1 MRSILT
7 QIVIDQ
13 RKEIVLKKAIF
24 PIAQLQTMPLYSR
37 QTISFA
43 DGIKNT
49 PLGIIAEHKRRSPS
63 KPQIKLQS
71 RVAAAAA
78 GYEQAGVAAMS
89 VLTNSQYFGGSLE
102 DLVLAR
108 AVSKLPLLRKEF
120 IVDNYQVHE
129 AKAYGA
135 DAILLI
141 AACLSA
147 EETNQLAK
155 TAKDI
160 GLDVLLEVHN
170 LEELEQ
176 APLIYVDVVGVNNRN
191 LKDFSVDLNKS
202 ITLAAHIPSDK
213 VKISESGISSYDAIE
228 KLMQASFDGFLIGEY
243 FMLQD
248 NPGEAAQRF
257 IQNFES

>member
-1 MRSILT
+1 MSILA
-7 QIVIDQ
+7 QIVTDQ
-13 RKEIVLKKAIF
+13 RKEIVLKKAVVSL
-24 PIAQLQTMPLYSR
+24 AQLQTMPLYGR
-37 QTISFA
+37 QTLSFA
-43 DGIKNT
+43 DAIKNT

-63 KPQIKLQS
+63 KPQIKLKS
-71 RVAAAAA
+71 RAAAVAA

-89 VLTNSQYFGGSLE
+89 VLTNGQYFGGSLE
-102 DLVLAR
+102 DLLLAR
-108 AVSKLPLLRKEF
+108 AACKLPLLRKEF
-120 IVDNYQVHE
+120 IVDAYQIHE

-170 LEELEQ
+170 LKELEQ
-176 APLIYVDVVGVNNRN
+176 APLTYVDVVGVNNRN
-191 LKDFSVDLNKS
+191 LKDFSVDLNTS
-202 ITLAAHIPSDK
+202 ITLAAHIPNDK

-228 KLMQASFDGFLIGEY
+228 KLMQAGFDGFLMGEH

-248 NPGEAAQRF
+248 NPGEAAQKF

>member
-1 MRSILT
+1 MSILA

-13 RKEIVLKKAIF
+13 RKEIALKKAVVSR
-24 PIAQLQTMPLYSR
+24 AQLQAMPLYDR

-43 DGIKNT
+43 NGIKNT
-49 PLGIIAEHKRRSPS
+49 PLGIVAEHKRRSPS

-71 RVAAAAA
+71 RAAAVAAE
-78 GYEQAGVAAMS
+78 YEQASVAAMS
-89 VLTNSQYFGGSLE
+89 VLTNGQYFGGSLE
-102 DLVLAR
+102 DLLLAR
-108 AVSKLPLLRKEF
+108 AACKLPLLRKEF
-120 IVDNYQVHE
+120 IVDAYQIHE

-170 LEELEQ
+170 LKELEQ
-176 APLIYVDVVGVNNRN
+176 APLTYVDVVGVNNRN
-191 LKDFSVDLNKS
+191 LKDFSVDLNTS
-202 ITLAAHIPSDK
+202 ITLAAHIPNDK

-228 KLMQASFDGFLIGEY
+228 KLMQAGFDGFLMGEH

-248 NPGEAAQRF
+248 NPGEAAQKF

>member
-1 MRSILT
+1 MSILA

-13 RKEIVLKKAIF
+13 RKEIALKKAVVSL
-24 PIAQLQTMPLYSR
+24 AQLQAMPLYDR

-49 PLGIIAEHKRRSPS
+49 PLGIVAEHKRRSPS

-71 RVAAAAA
+71 RAAAVAA

-89 VLTNSQYFGGSLE
+89 VLTNGQYFGGSLE
-102 DLVLAR
+102 DLLLAR
-108 AVSKLPLLRKEF
+108 AACKLPLLRKEF
-120 IVDNYQVHE
+120 IVDAYQIHE

-170 LEELEQ
+170 LKELEQ
-176 APLIYVDVVGVNNRN
+176 APLTYVDVVGVNNRN
-191 LKDFSVDLNKS
+191 LKDFSVDLNTS
-202 ITLAAHIPSDK
+202 ITLAAHIPNDK

-228 KLMQASFDGFLIGEY
+228 KLMQAGFDGFLMGEH
-243 FMLQD
+243 FMLQN
-248 NPGEAAQRF
+248 NPGEAAQKF

>member
-1 MRSILT
+1 MSILA
-7 QIVIDQ
+7 QIVVDQ
-13 RKEIVLKKAIF
+13 RKEVALKKALVSL
-24 PIAQLQTMPLYSR
+24 AQLQAMPLYER

-49 PLGIIAEHKRRSPS
+49 PLGIVAEHKRRSPS
-63 KPQIKLQS
+63 KSKIKLHS
-71 RVAAAAA
+71 RAAAVAA

-89 VLTNSQYFGGSLE
+89 VLTNGQYFGGSLE
-102 DLVLAR
+102 DLLLAR
-108 AVSKLPLLRKEF
+108 TSCKLPLLRKEF
-120 IVDNYQVHE
+120 IVDPYQIHE

-135 DAILLI
+135 DAILFI

-170 LEELEQ
+170 LKELEQ
-176 APLIYVDVVGVNNRN
+176 APLTYVDVLGVNNRN
-191 LKDFSVDLNKS
+191 LKDFSVDLNTS
-202 ITLAAHIPSDK
+202 ITLAAHIPNDK

-228 KLMQASFDGFLIGEY
+228 KLMQAGFDGFLMGEH

-248 NPGEAAQRF
+248 NPGEAAQKF
-257 IQNFES
+257 IQKFES

>member
-1 MRSILT
+1 MSILA

-13 RKEIVLKKAIF
+13 RKEIALKKAVVSL
-24 PIAQLQTMPLYSR
+24 AQLQAMPLYDR

-49 PLGIIAEHKRRSPS
+49 PFGIVAEHKRRSPS
-63 KPQIKLQS
+63 KPHIKLQA
-71 RVAAAAA
+71 RAAAVAA

-89 VLTNSQYFGGSLE
+89 VLTNGQYFGGSLE
-102 DLVLAR
+102 DLLLAR
-108 AVSKLPLLRKEF
+108 AACKLPLLRKEF
-120 IVDNYQVHE
+120 IVDAYQIHE

-170 LEELEQ
+170 LKELEQ
-176 APLIYVDVVGVNNRN
+176 APLTYVDVVGVNNRN
-191 LKDFSVDLNKS
+191 LKDFSVDLNTS
-202 ITLAAHIPSDK
+202 ITLAAHIPNDK

-228 KLMQASFDGFLIGEY
+228 KLMQAGFDGFLMGEH

-248 NPGEAAQRF
+248 NPGEAAQKF

>member
-1 MRSILT
+1 MSVLA
-7 QIVIDQ
+7 QIVTDQ
-13 RKEIVLKKAIF
+13 RKEIVLKKAVVST
-24 PIAQLQTMPLYSR
+24 AQLQAMPLYYR

-43 DGIKNT
+43 NGIKNT
-49 PLGIIAEHKRRSPS
+49 PLGIVAEHKRRSPS

-71 RVAAAAA
+71 RAAAVAAE
-78 GYEQAGVAAMS
+78 YEQAGVAAMS
-89 VLTNSQYFGGSLE
+89 VLTNGQYFGGSLE
-102 DLVLAR
+102 DLLLAR
-108 AVSKLPLLRKEF
+108 AACKLPLLRKEF
-120 IVDNYQVHE
+120 IVDAYQIHE

-160 GLDVLLEVHN
+160 GLEVLLEVHN

-176 APLIYVDVVGVNNRN
+176 APITYVDVVGVNNRN
-191 LKDFSVDLNKS
+191 LIDFSVDQNTS
-202 ITLAAHIPSDK
+202 ITLAAHIPNDK
-213 VKISESGISSYDAIE
+213 VKISESGISSYYSIE
-228 KLMQASFDGFLIGEY
+228 KLMQAGFDGFLMGEY

-248 NPGEAAQRF
+248 SPGLAAQNF

>member
-1 MRSILT
+1 MSILA
-7 QIVIDQ
+7 QIVVDQ
-13 RKEIVLKKAIF
+13 RKEIALKKTLVSL
-24 PIAQLQTMPLYSR
+24 AQLQAMPLYDR

-49 PLGIIAEHKRRSPS
+49 PLGIVAEHKRRSPS
-63 KPQIKLQS
+63 KPKIKLQS
-71 RVAAAAA
+71 RAAAVAA

-89 VLTNSQYFGGSLE
+89 VLTNGQYFGGSLE
-102 DLVLAR
+102 DLLLAR
-108 AVSKLPLLRKEF
+108 AACKLPLLRKEF
-120 IVDNYQVHE
+120 IVDPYQIHE

-147 EETNQLAK
+147 EETHQLAK

-176 APLIYVDVVGVNNRN
+176 APLTYVDVVGVNNRN
-191 LKDFSVDLNKS
+191 LKDFSVDLTTS
-202 ITLAAHIPSDK
+202 LTLAGHIPSDK

-228 KLMQASFDGFLIGEY
+228 KLSQAGFDGFLMGEH

-248 NPGEAAQRF
+248 NPGDAAQKF
-257 IQNFES
+257 IQNFAS

>member
-1 MRSILT
+1 MSILDL
-7 QIVIDQ
+7 IVADKRIEVTQ
-13 RKEIVLKKAIF
+13 RKKLF
-24 PIAQLQTMPLYSR
+24 PSSYWESSPLFER
-37 QTISFA
+37 QSNSLVKSLS
-43 DGIKNT
+43 GSNS
-49 PLGIIAEHKRRSPS
+49 GIIAEHKRRSPS

-71 RVAAAAA
+71 RAAAEAA

-89 VLTNSQYFGGSLE
+89 VLTNGQYFGGSLE
-102 DLVLAR
+102 DLLLAR
-108 AVSKLPLLRKEF
+108 AACKLPLLRKEF
-120 IVDNYQVHE
+120 IVDAYQIHE

-160 GLDVLLEVHN
+160 GLEVLLEVHN

-176 APLIYVDVVGVNNRN
+176 APITYVDVVGVNNRN
-191 LKDFSVDLNKS
+191 LIDFSVDQNTS
-202 ITLAAHIPSDK
+202 ITLAAHIPNDK
-213 VKISESGISSYDAIE
+213 VKISESGISSYYSIE
-228 KLMQASFDGFLIGEY
+228 KLMQAGFDGFLMGEY

-248 NPGEAAQRF
+248 SPGLAAQNF